1 MTDTGLKPRALCFV
15 YDKEGDNVSEKRT
28 WYMLKTG
35 QFLYHYKVE
44 KSSTMKSR
52 DVYLFLAWREQSLNT
67 GNAFNVQFMTKTGF
81 ILQLFSCCHTF
92 GPWPCLQMRC
102 KWSHKYSYDFLSLWL
117 LECDY
122 ITTYY
127 YKFQKF
133 NWNAIHLHRL
143 FTANTCLA
151 FVWFLS
157 QFLLS
162 FGFYRKSF
170 DFSTIFLYLPL
181 NLV

>member
-1 MTDTGLKPRALCFV
+1 MLYALYITKRETTYQRKKRDTYWNRTKVHFCTATKSKSPQQLKADILI
-15 YDKEGDNVSEKRT
+15 Y
-28 WYMLKTG
+28 
-35 QFLYHYKVE
+35 
-44 KSSTMKSR
+44 
-52 DVYLFLAWREQSLNT
+52 VYLFLAWREQSLNT

-81 ILQLFSCCHTF
+81 ILQLFHVAIRLDRGHVYRCVANDRINIVMTF
-92 GPWPCLQMRC
+92 WVCGFWNV
-102 KWSHKYSYDFLSLWL
+102 
-117 LECDY
+117 
-122 ITTYY
+122 TTYY

-162 FGFYRKSF
+162 FGINRKSF
-170 DFSTIFLYLPL
+170 DFSTIFLYLSTT
-181 NLV
+181 LV